1 MVWKRRSSTLFS
13 VRQCFHIIISLA
25 TKTTCGILKEA
36 QKKAVP
42 YTSETKSDKQKKS
55 YVKVGSQVQ
64 FREMEIGD
72 VYVFTNVGTEDSG
85 AKDVT
90 DKEFEQCV
98 RKRLHSDDRR
108 VHCIRTNG
116 ITRDRHAYRAVR

>member
-1 MVWKRRSSTLFS
+1 MFS

-98 RKRLHSDDRR
+98 RKRLLHSDDRR

-116 ITRDRHAYRAVR
+116 ITRDQHAYKTVR